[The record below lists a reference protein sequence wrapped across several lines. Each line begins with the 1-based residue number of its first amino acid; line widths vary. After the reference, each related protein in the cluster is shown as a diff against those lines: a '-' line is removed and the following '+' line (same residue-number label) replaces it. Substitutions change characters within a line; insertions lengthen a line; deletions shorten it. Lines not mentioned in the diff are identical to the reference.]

1 MKNIII
7 IILVLVS
14 LNSNSQIID
23 YNNFDNELID
33 SLLLYEINRYRNEVG
48 SSALTYSKVI
58 HDSISI
64 PNTHRM
70 LTDRKIIKSKIKK
83 QLSQSLFN
91 SVLQK
96 NNDRLNKYGDVSTVI
111 SSNGFSEST
120 YELLAFN
127 ILTNSISFS
136 KEEEITFSSPVG
148 KPLNLKF
155 TFVPSTLSL
164 NRKSFLKGISGIPF
178 G

>member
-7 IILVLVS
+7 TILVLVS

-91 SVLQK
+91 SILQK
-96 NNDRLNKYGDVSTVI
+96 NNNRLKT
-111 SSNGFSEST
+111 
-120 YELLAFN
+120 AN
-127 ILTNSISFS
+127 ITRILVF
-136 KEEEITFSSPVG
+136 
-148 KPLNLKF
+148 
-155 TFVPSTLSL
+155 
-164 NRKSFLKGISGIPF
+164 
-178 G
+178 